1 VRSKRFWINR
11 LLLRL
16 LRPETLALV
25 GFWLIIVGLVVE
37 AATII
42 LMPSGTWEKI
52 VSAICTL
59 IIAVGVWWEEIAA
72 GESKAP
78 RHLLPEQQQRI
89 SARMAPFKGLCA
101 GLGAVPPSRANTDFL
116 NQLLAVLKAPMLD
129 PCCGC
134 VRSSIGVARVI
145 AA

>member
-78 RHLLPEQQQRI
+78 RHLF
-89 SARMAPFKGLCA
+89 ARATAAHLRKN
-101 GLGAVPPSRANTDFL
+101 GA
-116 NQLLAVLKAPMLD
+116 
-129 PCCGC
+129 
-134 VRSSIGVARVI
+134 I
-145 AA
+145 